1 MDVPFFLALSYPTLS
16 LFLLPETAPLF
27 DCQVMTGDNVG
38 IVRGLTAHTAA
49 ATGDLEI
56 LIAIASKDIELVR
69 VSDRNGWT
77 PLHEAVRGGHLECVK
92 FLIRS
97 GLDKVSPFTARE
109 LRTLFGL

>member
-1 MDVPFFLALSYPTLS
+1 MYYFFASSQPTLS
-16 LFLLPETAPLF
+16 LSLSLLPQTAPLF

-38 IVRGLTAHTAA
+38 TVRGMKAHTAA

-56 LIAIASKDIELVR
+56 LMAIAAKDIELVR
-69 VSDRNGWT
+69 ASDQNGWN

-97 GLDKVSPFTARE
+97 GLDKVNPFTARE
-109 LRTLFGL
+109 PRTHFGL